1 MDDGVRGFA
10 AIELWGGVP
19 GDAFEGGGQFRLAK
33 SIPGLKHFAVVQKD
47 VAADAETLESR
58 AMFFELMRQP
68 FANGKAIIRQAD
80 GPPQNLCKVHG
91 AIGFQRENEARDS
104 ASDSDRIVAEHGG
117 FV

>member
-58 AMFFELMRQP
+58 AMFFELMRQA
-68 FANGKAIIRQAD
+68 FANGKAIIGQAD
-80 GPPQNLCKVHG
+80 GPPQNLCKLHG
-91 AIGFQRENEARDS
+91 PRSFYS
-104 ASDSDRIVAEHGG
+104 ACEPGATAWHRHGS
-117 FV
+117 